1 MRAALYARVSTDK
14 QAEKYGIPSQIEA
27 LRRRCLERGW
37 NIVPDTDREA
47 FVDDGFSGS
56 ELNRPALNRLID
68 YLLAAQP
75 ISSASSVSG
84 VGTPLAS
91 QPIRL

>member
-37 NIVPDTDREA
+37 SIVPDTDRGA

-56 ELNRPALNRLID
+56 ELNRPKAKNH
-68 YLLAAQP
+68 P
-75 ISSASSVSG
+75 K
-84 VGTPLAS
+84 
-91 QPIRL
+91 

>member
-27 LRRRCLERGW
+27 LRRRCLERGR
-37 NIVPDTDREA
+37 NIVSDMDREA

-56 ELNRPALNRLID
+56 ELNRPALNRLRELVQQGQVD
-68 YLLAAQP
+68 VVMAYDP
-75 ISSASSVSG
+75 D
-84 VGTPLAS
+84 
-91 QPIRL
+91 RL